1 MVDTSLLRQAV
12 PEGARRLCERL
23 VRSGYRGWVV
33 GGCVRDQL
41 LAELDPERA
50 RGPGGD
56 WDIAT
61 DALPEEVCRLFRRV
75 IPTGIQHGTVT
86 VLVGQESY
94 EVTTLRAESG
104 YTDGRHPD
112 EVRFVR
118 RIEEDLGRRDFTINA
133 IAYDPLADRLVD
145 PFDGL
150 EDLAEGRLRAVG
162 DARQRFAEDGLRVL
176 RAARFVATLGVTLD
190 PATAEAIEPSLGSYQ
205 RVSPERIRDE
215 WMKSLEAR
223 APSLAFEVMRGH
235 GLLQI
240 TAPELVAL
248 VGCEQN
254 RYHAFDVWQHTLGCL
269 DRCPPQPL
277 LRLGALLHDLGKPR
291 TRAIH
296 PETGDYTFYDHERVG
311 AEMADQL
318 LLGLR
323 FSNRERET
331 VVGLVRHHLI
341 VYDETWSDAAVR
353 RWIRR
358 VSPERVSSL
367 VALGRAD
374 VAAKGRDVT
383 EELANLDALERH
395 VERVL
400 GAEGALTLRD
410 LEVNGH
416 DLMQEL
422 GIGPGPEL
430 GRLLHALLE
439 LVTDDPSANQ
449 RDVLLGRARAL
460 HDGGRDS

>member
-1 MVDTSLLRQAV
+1 M
-12 PEGARRLCERL
+12 RRLCERL
-23 VRSGYRGWVV
+23 ADAGYRGWVV
-33 GGCVRDQL
+33 GGCVRDRL
-41 LAELDPERA
+41 LAEPRPGRA
-50 RGPGGD
+50 RGRDGD

-61 DALPEEVCRLFRRV
+61 DALPEQVRRLFQRV

-86 VLVGQESY
+86 VLMGEESY
-94 EVTTLRAESG
+94 EVTTLRVETS
-104 YTDGRHPD
+104 YTDARHPD
-112 EVRFVR
+112 QVKFVR

-133 IAYDPLADRLVD
+133 IAYDPLADHLVD
-145 PFDGL
+145 PFAGVQ
-150 EDLAEGRLRAVG
+150 DLVEGRLRAVG
-162 DARQRFAEDGLRVL
+162 DPRERFAEDGLRVL

-190 PATAEAIEPSLGSYQ
+190 PATAEAIEPSLGSYR

-215 WMKSLEAR
+215 WMKSLAAR
-223 APSLAFEVMRGH
+223 VPSLAFEVMRRH
-235 GLLQI
+235 GLLEI
-240 TAPELVAL
+240 TAPELGAL

-254 RYHAFDVWQHTLGCL
+254 RYHAFDVWEHTLGCL
-269 DRCPPQPL
+269 DRCPPEPL
-277 LRLGALLHDLGKPR
+277 LRLGALLHDLGKPS

-311 AEMADQL
+311 AEMTAEL
-318 LLGLR
+318 LLRLR

-341 VYDETWSDAAVR
+341 VYDESWSDAAVR

-358 VSPERVSSL
+358 VSPERVASL
-367 VALGRAD
+367 VALGLAD
-374 VAAKGRDVT
+374 VAAKGRDVSQ
-383 EELANLDALERH
+383 ELANLDALERH

-400 GAEGALTLRD
+400 RAQGALTLRD
-410 LEVNGH
+410 LDVNGH

-422 GIGPGPEL
+422 GVGPGPEL

-439 LVTDDPSANQ
+439 LVTDDPSLNQ

-460 HDGGRDS
+460 HAAGRDS

>member
-1 MVDTSLLRQAV
+1 MVDTSSLRQAV
-12 PEGARRLCERL
+12 PDSVRHLCERL
-23 VRSGYRGWVV
+23 AGAGYRGWVV
-33 GGCVRDQL
+33 GGCVRDRL
-41 LAELDPERA
+41 LAELRPGLA
-50 RGPGGD
+50 RGRDGD

-61 DALPEEVCRLFRRV
+61 DALPEQVRRLFQRV

-86 VLVGQESY
+86 VLFGDQGY
-94 EVTTLRAESG
+94 EVTTLRAETT

-133 IAYDPLADRLVD
+133 IAYDPLADQLVD
-145 PFDGL
+145 PFAGL
-150 EDLAEGRLRAVG
+150 ADLAEGRLRAVG
-162 DARQRFAEDGLRVL
+162 DARARFAEDGLRVL

-190 PATAEAIEPSLGSYQ
+190 PATAEAIEPSLESYR

-215 WMKSLEAR
+215 WMKALEAR
-223 APSLAFEVMRGH
+223 APSLAFEVMRRH

-254 RYHAFDVWQHTLGCL
+254 RHHAFDVWQHTLGCL
-269 DRCPPQPL
+269 DLCPREPL

-296 PETGDYTFYDHERVG
+296 PETGDYTFYEHERVG
-311 AEMADQL
+311 AEMADEL
-318 LLGLR
+318 LLRLR

-331 VVGLVRHHLI
+331 VVDLVRHHLI
-341 VYDETWSDAAVR
+341 VVR
-353 RWIRR
+353 RKLDRR
-358 VSPERVSSL
+358 RRASLDSTRHSRAHL
-367 VALGRAD
+367 VARRAGSGRRRRQGP
-374 VAAKGRDVT
+374 GRHPGF
-383 EELANLDALERH
+383 ANLDALERH
-395 VERVL
+395 AERVL
-400 GAEGALTLRD
+400 QAQAALTLRD
-410 LEVNGH
+410 LAVNGD

-430 GRLLHALLE
+430 GRLLRALLE
-439 LVTDDPSANQ
+439 LVTDDPSTNQ
-449 RDVLLGRARAL
+449 RDILLGRARAL
-460 HDGGRDS
+460 RDAG

>member
-1 MVDTSLLRQAV
+1 
-12 PEGARRLCERL
+12 
-23 VRSGYRGWVV
+23 
-33 GGCVRDQL
+33 VRDRL
-41 LAELDPERA
+41 LAELCPERA
-50 RGPGGD
+50 RRRGGD

-61 DALPEEVCRLFRRV
+61 DALPEQVCRLFRRV

-86 VLVGQESY
+86 VLFGDQGY
-94 EVTTLRAESG
+94 EVTTLRAETS

-118 RIEEDLGRRDFTINA
+118 RIEDDLGRRDFTINA
-133 IAYDPLADRLVD
+133 IAYDPLAGQLVD
-145 PFDGL
+145 PFAGL

-162 DARQRFAEDGLRVL
+162 DARARFAEDGLRVL
-176 RAARFVATLGVTLD
+176 RAARFVATLEVTLD
-190 PATAEAIEPSLGSYQ
+190 PATAEAIEPSLGSYR

-215 WMKSLEAR
+215 WMKALEAR
-223 APSLAFEVMRGH
+223 APSLAFEVMRRH

-240 TAPELVAL
+240 TAPELVTL

-254 RYHAFDVWQHTLGCL
+254 RHHAFDVWQHTLGCL
-269 DRCPPQPL
+269 DLCPREPL

-296 PETGDYTFYDHERVG
+296 PETGDYTFYEHERVG
-311 AEMADQL
+311 AEMADEL
-318 LLGLR
+318 LLRLR
-323 FSNRERET
+323 FSNHERET
-331 VVGLVRHHLI
+331 VVDLVRHHLI
-341 VYDETWSDAAVR
+341 AYDESWTDAAVR

-358 VSPERVSSL
+358 VTPERVASL

-374 VAAKGRDVT
+374 VGAKGRDVT
-383 EELANLDALERH
+383 LELANLDALERH

-400 GAEGALTLRD
+400 HAQAALSLRD
-410 LEVNGH
+410 LAVNGD

-422 GIGPGPEL
+422 AIGPGPEL
-430 GRLLHALLE
+430 GRLLRALLE
-439 LVTDDPSANQ
+439 LVTDDPSINQ

-460 HDGGRDS
+460 RDASRDS